1 MWLQWAGTRLGLWV
15 HRAPRGPPPTGRPG
29 TPARWRGARGRRQGP
44 EGRAGVEGPRVLR
57 VQSPEAS
64 GAPAPE
70 RGPHVLTPALP
81 GRGTGRAV
89 LFPLLGLL
97 IVFQGVLPCP
107 CAGSA
112 VRPSRCRH
120 TRGLVCRVPPA
131 SACPRVGVPTG
142 RRSPGLSSCLKCLD
156 CEPAPHSL

>member
-44 EGRAGVEGPRVLR
+44 EGRAGVEGPRVLC

-81 GRGTGRAV
+81 GAGHREGSVVPFARPAYCLSGCSAV
-89 LFPLLGLL
+89 SLCGLCRQ
-97 IVFQGVLPCP
+97 IVSLQTHAGSCLPCAS
-107 CAGSA
+107 CIC
-112 VRPSRCRH
+112 V
-120 TRGLVCRVPPA
+120 
-131 SACPRVGVPTG
+131 SAC
-142 RRSPGLSSCLKCLD
+142 RRAHWTAVPGLIFL
-156 CEPAPHSL
+156 P